1 MADDGGVLGNLPRS
15 RPGQRSDKRTGR
27 TAAEAARRA
36 ERTDSEAAAPAETA
50 ARKRSAPAEAP
61 ARKRSAP
68 ASGAA
73 KPPKRAPR
81 EAAPASESRDAQP
94 ASHAGD
100 PVGDAIR
107 TVTGVA
113 ATGARVAGGVA
124 REVLR
129 RLPRP

>member
-1 MADDGGVLGNLPRS
+1 MTDDDGGVLGNLPRS
-15 RPGQRSDKRTGR
+15 RPGPRSEKRAGR
-27 TAAEAARRA
+27 RAGEPAARP
-36 ERTDSEAAAPAETA
+36 ERIKSEAAAA
-50 ARKRSAPAEAP
+50 AS
-61 ARKRSAP
+61 
-68 ASGAA
+68 
-73 KPPKRAPR
+73 PP
-81 EAAPASESRDAQP
+81 RDAP
-94 ASHAGD
+94 PPSHGGD

>member
-15 RPGQRSDKRTGR
+15 RPGQRSDKRTEK
-27 TAAEAARRA
+27 TAARAAAKA
-36 ERTDSEAAAPAETA
+36 ERTGARAAEPTAAAET
-50 ARKRSAPAEAP
+50 SAPP
-61 ARKRSAP
+61 KSKTSLPPRP
-68 ASGAA
+68 ASGG
-73 KPPKRAPR
+73 R
-81 EAAPASESRDAQP
+81 
-94 ASHAGD
+94 D

>member
-15 RPGQRSDKRTGR
+15 RPGQRSEKRK
-27 TAAEAARRA
+27 EK
-36 ERTDSEAAAPAETA
+36 TA
-50 ARKRSAPAEAP
+50 ARAAGPPRSA
-61 ARKRSAP
+61 RSKPSA
-68 ASGAA
+68 
-73 KPPKRAPR
+73 PPKRQS
-81 EAAPASESRDAQP
+81 AAPPQP
-94 ASHAGD
+94 VSGGGD

>member
-15 RPGQRSDKRTGR
+15 RPGQRSEKRTER
-27 TAAEAARRA
+27 TAAQGGEPEKVAQAATSAGAPSKTAGARR
-36 ERTDSEAAAPAETA
+36 SAAASPGQPGTV
-50 ARKRSAPAEAP
+50 ARPE
-61 ARKRSAP
+61 
-68 ASGAA
+68 
-73 KPPKRAPR
+73 
-81 EAAPASESRDAQP
+81 QP
-94 ASHAGD
+94 NSHAGD

-113 ATGARVAGGVA
+113 TTGARVAGGVA

>member
-15 RPGQRSDKRTGR
+15 RPGHRSEKRTER
-27 TAAEAARRA
+27 SAAPAAGAQPGAARR
-36 ERTDSEAAAPAETA
+36 PKKTA
-50 ARKRSAPAEAP
+50 TTGTASA
-61 ARKRSAP
+61 
-68 ASGAA
+68 GAA
-73 KPPKRAPR
+73 KPGPARRPKTSAGDRPAPH
-81 EAAPASESRDAQP
+81 AGDPVADATP
-94 ASHAGD
+94 HAGD

>member
-15 RPGQRSDKRTGR
+15 RPGQRSAKRTER
-27 TAAEAARRA
+27 TATPAAGA
-36 ERTDSEAAAPAETA
+36 KPGPAKRPQKPAT
-50 ARKRSAPAEAP
+50 KRSAPAGGA
-61 ARKRSAP
+61 K
-68 ASGAA
+68 SGAA
-73 KPPKRAPR
+73 RRPQS
-81 EAAPASESRDAQP
+81 AARDRP
-94 ASHAGD
+94 SSHAGD